1 MSQIICN
8 VNVFDLNQT
17 IYLIDEYNAQNVIK
31 TTNLTIL
38 GNDIA
43 KVCQQKKCYKV
54 HLFGSQVYLEDMVI
68 PQIKEYLGSTFGLD
82 KLELEVN

>member
-43 KVCQQKKCYKV
+43 KICQ
-54 HLFGSQVYLEDMVI
+54 
-68 PQIKEYLGSTFGLD
+68 
-82 KLELEVN
+82 

>member
-1 MSQIICN
+1 MNWIICN

-17 IYLIDEYNAQNVIK
+17 IYLLDEYNAQNTIK

-38 GNDIA
+38 GSDIA
-43 KVCQQKKCYKV
+43 KACQQKKCYKV

-68 PQIKEYLGSTFGLD
+68 PQLKEYLGNTFGLEE
-82 KLELEVN
+82 LELEVN

>member
-43 KVCQQKKCYKV
+43 KICKQKKCYKV

-82 KLELEVN
+82 ELELEVN

>member
-38 GNDIA
+38 GNYIA
-43 KVCQQKKCYKV
+43 KICQQKKCYKV

-82 KLELEVN
+82 ELELEVN

>member
-38 GNDIA
+38 GNVIA

-82 KLELEVN
+82 ELELEVN